1 MKNTS
6 KIYIFLGLI
15 ALVAGIMLWVSFSK
29 PKAFE
34 LDKVDVTEELSD
46 RNIVSIQVDSLT
58 NIIRQVYGNDAT
70 ISSKDTEDYVVK
82 IQNQGN
88 EISNFYNDNPRLLET
103 QDERFSI
110 KRSGS
115 RIEATFKIES
125 INQQKYA
132 FVPTDVV
139 YKLSEL
145 AYNK

>member
-6 KIYIFLGLI
+6 KIYIFLGLV
-15 ALVAGIMLWVSFSK
+15 ALVAGILLWVSLNK

-34 LDKVDVTEELSD
+34 LEKVDITEELSD
-46 RNIVSIQVDSLT
+46 RNMVSIQIDSLT
-58 NIIRQVYGNDAT
+58 SIIRQVYGNDAT
-70 ISSKDTEDYVVK
+70 ISSNDSENYVVK

-103 QDERFSI
+103 KDKRFSI
-110 KRSGS
+110 KRTGS
-115 RIEATFKIES
+115 RVEASFKIES

-145 AYNK
+145 AFNK

>member
-6 KIYIFLGLI
+6 KIYVFLGLI
-15 ALVAGIMLWVSFSK
+15 ALVAGIMLWVSLSK

-34 LDKVDVTEELSD
+34 VEKVDVAEELSD

-70 ISSKDTEDYVVK
+70 VSANDSENYVVK

-103 QDERFSI
+103 KDERFSI
-110 KRSGS
+110 KRIGS
-115 RIEATFKIES
+115 RIEATFKTES
-125 INQQKYA
+125 IKQQKYV

>member
-6 KIYIFLGLI
+6 KIYIFLGLVV
-15 ALVAGIMLWVSFSK
+15 LVAGVLVWVSLLR

-34 LDKVDVTEELSD
+34 VAKVDTTDQLPE
-46 RNIVSIQVDSLT
+46 RNMVSIQVDSLT
-58 NIIRQVYGNDAT
+58 NIIRLVYGTDAAVT
-70 ISSKDTEDYVVK
+70 LPDSEAYVVK

-103 QDERFSI
+103 HDKRFSI
-110 KRSGS
+110 KRTGNRVEASFV
-115 RIEATFKIES
+115 IETID
-125 INQQKYA
+125 NRKYA

-139 YKLSEL
+139 YKLAEL

>member
-1 MKNTS
+1 MKSTS
-6 KIYIFLGLI
+6 KIYIFLGLVV
-15 ALVAGIMLWVSFSK
+15 LVIGIVLWASLIK

-34 LDKVDVTEELSD
+34 LAKVDITEELSD

-58 NIIRQVYGNDAT
+58 HIIKEVYGSDAT
-70 ISSKDTEDYVVK
+70 ISTNDSENYVVK
-82 IQNQGN
+82 VQNQGN

-103 QDERFSI
+103 KDERFSI
-110 KRSGS
+110 KKTGS
-115 RIEATFKIES
+115 RIEAIFKIES

-145 AYNK
+145 AFNK

>member
-6 KIYIFLGLI
+6 KIYIFLGLVM
-15 ALVAGIMLWVSFSK
+15 LVAVIVLWVSSYQ

-34 LDKVDVTEELSD
+34 PEKVGTTEELSE

-58 NIIRQVYGNDAT
+58 SLIRLVYDNDAT
-70 ISSKDTEDYVVK
+70 IALPDSEAYVVK

-103 QDERFSI
+103 KDERFSI
-110 KRSGS
+110 RRTGN
-115 RIEATFKIES
+115 RIEANFRIER
-125 INQQKYA
+125 INNLKYA

-139 YKLSEL
+139 YKLAEL

>member
-1 MKNTS
+1 MKSTS

-15 ALVAGIMLWVSFSK
+15 ALVTGIMLWISFSK

-34 LDKVDVTEELSD
+34 LEKVDVTEELSD

-58 NIIRQVYGNDAT
+58 HIIRQVYGIDAA
-70 ISSKDTEDYVVK
+70 ISSEGSENYVVK
-82 IQNQGN
+82 LQNQGN
-88 EISNFYNDNPRLLET
+88 EISNFYNDNPRLLEIK
-103 QDERFSI
+103 DERFSI
-110 KRSGS
+110 KCRGN

>member
-6 KIYIFLGLI
+6 KIYIFLGLLV
-15 ALVAGIMLWVSFSK
+15 LVAVIVLWVSSYQ

-34 LDKVDVTEELSD
+34 PEKVDTAEELSE

-58 NIIRQVYGNDAT
+58 SLIRLVYDNDAT
-70 ISSKDTEDYVVK
+70 IALPDSEAYVVK

-103 QDERFSI
+103 KDERFSI
-110 KRSGS
+110 RRTGN
-115 RIEATFKIES
+115 RIEANFRIER
-125 INQQKYA
+125 INNLRYA

-139 YKLSEL
+139 YKLAEL

>member
-15 ALVAGIMLWVSFSK
+15 ALVVTILLWVSFNK

-34 LDKVDVTEELSD
+34 LEKVDVTEELSE
-46 RNIVSIQVDSLT
+46 RNIVSIQIDSLSH
-58 NIIRQVYGNDAT
+58 IIKEVYGNDAT
-70 ISSKDTEDYVVK
+70 ILSNDSESYVVK

-88 EISNFYNDNPRLLET
+88 EISNFYNDNPLLLET
-103 QDERFSI
+103 KDERFSI
-110 KRSGS
+110 RRTGS
-115 RIEATFKIES
+115 RIEATFRIETF
-125 INQQKYA
+125 NQQKYA

-145 AYNK
+145 AFNK

>member
-6 KIYIFLGLI
+6 KIYIFLGLVV
-15 ALVAGIMLWVSFSK
+15 LVAVIVLWVSSYQ

-34 LDKVDVTEELSD
+34 PEKVDTAEELSE
-46 RNIVSIQVDSLT
+46 RNILSIQVDSLT
-58 NIIRQVYGNDAT
+58 SLIRLVYDNDAT
-70 ISSKDTEDYVVK
+70 IALPDSEAYVVK

-103 QDERFSI
+103 KDERFSI
-110 KRSGS
+110 RRTGN
-115 RIEATFKIES
+115 RIEANFRIER
-125 INQQKYA
+125 INNLRYA

-139 YKLSEL
+139 YKLAEL